1 MPMNAICLRKRVA
14 FIAVGKNSNTTSPK
28 HKVKL
33 KYMNE
38 VQPYSISLKEC
49 EYFFNI
55 WYKITT
61 KYMSCIK
68 KSLITVKTLFH
79 YDGWLWK
86 INDIRSFYLSLSS
99 TVDNICKIIYIM
111 QNLNLECNMKVDLFA
126 KIFVLAQKLSW
137 KLKLVYIF
145 FFHDQCFLSFSIPS
159 SILLWNL

>member
-111 QNLNLECNMKVDLFA
+111 QNLNLECNMKPLLTSLLKYSFAHENYVD
-126 KIFVLAQKLSW
+126 SSNW
-137 KLKLVYIF
+137 YIF
-145 FFHDQCFLSFSIPS
+145 FSWPMLSFFFYI
-159 SILLWNL
+159 